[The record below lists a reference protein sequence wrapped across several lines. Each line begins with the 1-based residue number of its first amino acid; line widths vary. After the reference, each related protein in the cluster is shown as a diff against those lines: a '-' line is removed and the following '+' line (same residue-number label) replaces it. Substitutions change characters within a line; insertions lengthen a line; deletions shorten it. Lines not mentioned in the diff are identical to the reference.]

1 MSDIL
6 KAGLLERL
14 GVSDSA
20 ITDELLLEAFDVVL
34 EQATA
39 PAVAAA
45 VPAGT
50 VLIDSAVLT
59 DLQAS
64 AALGRKASETQDS
77 SRRAAVVDS
86 AVTDGRI
93 SPAFRDAWLE
103 SLVANEE
110 GNTALIASL
119 PKNKIPVTEIGT
131 ADEPTETSED
141 RAYSAIFGN
150 TKEA

>member
-39 PAVAAA
+39 PAPAA
-45 VPAGT
+45 PAGT
-50 VLIDSAVLT
+50 VLIDSAVLS
-59 DLQAS
+59 DLQAN
-64 AALGRKASETQDS
+64 AALGRQAHESQGAT
-77 SRRAAVVDS
+77 RRAAIVDS

-93 SPAFRDAWLE
+93 APASRDLWLTNLAA
-103 SLVANEE
+103 SEE
-110 GNTALIASL
+110 GTTAVIASL
-119 PKNKIPVTEIGT
+119 AKNTVPVTEIGT
-131 ADEPTETSED
+131 ADEPTAASTLY
-141 RAYSAIFGN
+141 AAAWGN
-150 TKEA
+150 DTKEA